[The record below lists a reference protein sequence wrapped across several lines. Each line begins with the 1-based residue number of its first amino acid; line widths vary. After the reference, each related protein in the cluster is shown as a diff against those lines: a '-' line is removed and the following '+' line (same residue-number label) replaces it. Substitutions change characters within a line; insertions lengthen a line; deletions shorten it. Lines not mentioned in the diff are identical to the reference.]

1 MVFFWV
7 FLSFVQ
13 NMGKGSLWRVEQQY
27 KQNLVIALTRSSYH
41 PNTTAMEKA
50 TASFKTTPRSSESPP
65 LVKATNTARPLDA
78 ELFPRL
84 SKFMANMANGSGA
97 ANMSSGGSSE
107 TRSPLADDDY
117 SMHNGNVECLVVN
130 GERVSSTHH
139 DENDP
144 ETHAISVERIARDWG
159 VDNIDDVNAATA
171 MLALK
176 HGPKIFAE
184 TFHTGYV
191 HRVLFF
197 LPLCFSFKCRIF
209 VHLNRTPIIT
219 SVPSE
224 DHTYS
229 AGKRASNSNGTSIQS
244 NNNNVNITNNN
255 TVTCGGGGS
264 GLNAGPDTIN
274 HKITVSNDSPINI
287 ITTSNTVHNN
297 NNNVNIANNNNNNN
311 NIANNNIINSNN
323 TNNILNRSHLNNS
336 DNTSN
341 GTSSDAAYESS
352 EER

>member
-1 MVFFWV
+1 
-7 FLSFVQ
+7 
-13 NMGKGSLWRVEQQY
+13 MGKGSLWRVEQQY

-50 TASFKTTPRSSESPP
+50 TASFKNTPRSSESPP
-65 LVKATNTARPLDA
+65 LVKAAANSARPLDA

-84 SKFMANMANGSGA
+84 SKFMANMANGNGTINNSSGGG
-97 ANMSSGGSSE
+97 GGSSE
-107 TRSPLADDDY
+107 TRSPLAVATDDDY
-117 SMHNGNVECLVVN
+117 AMHNGTVECLVVN
-130 GERVSSTHH
+130 GERVSMHGVEH
-139 DENDP
+139 DHEA
-144 ETHAISVERIARDWG
+144 HAISVERIARDWG

-176 HGPKIFAE
+176 HGPKVFAE

-191 HRVLFF
+191 TFDISHDATN
-197 LPLCFSFKCRIF
+197 S
-209 VHLNRTPIIT
+209 LNSRLICSTPIIT

-229 AGKRASNSNGTSIQS
+229 AGKRSSNSNGTSIQT
-244 NNNNVNITNNN
+244 NNNNVNIVNNN
-255 TVTCGGGGS
+255 SVAA
-264 GLNAGPDTIN
+264 AGVGVVATTN
-274 HKITVSNDSPINI
+274 HKTTSNSPINI
-287 ITTSNTVHNN
+287 ITST
-297 NNNVNIANNNNNNN
+297 
-311 NIANNNIINSNN
+311 NN
-323 TNNILNRSHLNNS
+323 TLNRSHLNNS